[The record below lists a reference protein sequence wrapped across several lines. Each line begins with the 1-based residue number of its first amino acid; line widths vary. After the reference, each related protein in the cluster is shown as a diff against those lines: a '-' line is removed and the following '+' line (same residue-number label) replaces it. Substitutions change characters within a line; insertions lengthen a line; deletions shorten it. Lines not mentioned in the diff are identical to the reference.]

1 MNFAQVWAESLR
13 AMMANP
19 LRTLLTML
27 GIIIGIAS
35 VVLMLAVGDGIKSFI
50 NKQLATLG
58 SNLFL
63 VAADQR
69 KNVGARLKTGTIL
82 TMTQDDAD
90 AINRLPGVTGAAP
103 MLTTFSQI
111 SVGNDNNNNPV
122 HGTTPEAFK
131 IRNLRMAKGIFISD
145 IDVSSAARVAV
156 LGKKV
161 AEQLFYKNDPI
172 NQRIRIDNQ
181 SFQVIGVL
189 DNEGQSFDAG
199 EIGDV
204 VMVPIT
210 TARVTLVRTPTP
222 RTVGYIIVQ
231 SATAEGLNDLV
242 ADVADLI
249 RDRHRIR
256 ADDPDDFRTVNFGE
270 FAKTGEAIAT
280 GLSLALGF
288 IGAISLVVGGIGIM
302 NIMLVSVTERTREI
316 GIRMAIGARPADV
329 LWQFLIEAVSICLV
343 SGIIGIGISSALAA
357 VITATGKFDLII
369 GVKAI
374 LIATI
379 FSCGVGVFFGFYPA
393 RRASKLQPVECLR
406 HE

>member
-1 MNFAQVWAESLR
+1 MKFTQVWAESLR
-13 AMMANP
+13 AMLANP
-19 LRTLLTML
+19 MRTMLTML

-35 VVLMLAVGDGIKSFI
+35 VTLMLAVGDGIKAFI
-50 NKQLATLG
+50 NKQLAVLG
-58 SNLFL
+58 SNL
-63 VAADQR
+63 VIVQADSR
-69 KNVGARLKTGTIL
+69 KAVGARLRTGTIQ
-82 TMTQDDAD
+82 TMTMEDAE
-90 AINRLPGVTGAAP
+90 AINRLPTVNGAAP

-111 SVGNDNNNNPV
+111 SYGNDNSNNQV
-122 HGTTPEAFK
+122 QGTTPVAFT
-131 IRNLRMAKGIFISD
+131 IRNLRMAKGIALSD
-145 IDVSSAARVAV
+145 VDIASAARVAV

-161 AEQLFYKNDPI
+161 AEQLFYKTDPI

-189 DNEGQSFDAG
+189 DNEGQSFDVGDIG
-199 EIGDV
+199 EV
-204 VMVPIT
+204 VMVPIS

-222 RTVGYIIVQ
+222 RSVQYIIAQ
-231 SATAEGLNDLV
+231 SKNAETVNEMV
-242 ADVADLI
+242 ADINDLI

-256 ADDPDDFRTVNFGE
+256 ADDQDDFRVVNFGE
-270 FAKTGEAIAT
+270 FAKSAEAIAT

-329 LWQFLIEAVSICLV
+329 LWQFLIEAISICLV
-343 SGIIGIGISSALAA
+343 SGIIGVALSAGLAA
-357 VITATGKFDLII
+357 AITSTGKFDMAI
-369 GVKAI
+369 GVKAV

-379 FSCGVGVFFGFYPA
+379 FSCAVGVFFGFYPA

>member
-1 MNFAQVWAESLR
+1 MNFTQVWAESLR
-13 AMMANP
+13 AMLANP
-19 LRTLLTML
+19 MRTMLTML

-35 VVLMLAVGDGIKSFI
+35 VTLMLAVGDGIKSFI
-50 NKQLATLG
+50 NKQLAVLG
-58 SNLFL
+58 SNL
-63 VAADQR
+63 VIVQADSR
-69 KNVGARLKTGTIL
+69 KAVGARLRTGTIQ
-82 TMTQDDAD
+82 TMTMDDAD
-90 AINRLPGVTGAAP
+90 AINRLPNVNGAAP

-111 SVGNDNNNNPV
+111 SFGNDNSNNQV
-122 HGTTPEAFK
+122 QGTTPVAFR
-131 IRNLRMAKGIFISD
+131 IRNLRMAKGIALSD
-145 IDVSSAARVAV
+145 VDIASAARVAV

-161 AEQLFYKNDPI
+161 AEQLFYKTDPI

-189 DNEGQSFDAG
+189 DNEGQSFDVGDIG
-199 EIGDV
+199 EV
-204 VMVPIT
+204 VMVPIS

-222 RTVGYIIVQ
+222 RSVQYIIAQ
-231 SATAEGLNDLV
+231 SKNAEGLNEMV
-242 ADVADLI
+242 ADINDLI

-256 ADDPDDFRTVNFGE
+256 ADDQDDFRVVNFGE
-270 FAKTGEAIAT
+270 FAKSAEAIAT

-288 IGAISLVVGGIGIM
+288 IGAIALVVGGIGIM

-343 SGIIGIGISSALAA
+343 SGVIGVALSAALAA
-357 VITATGKFDLII
+357 AITSTGKFDMAI
-369 GVKAI
+369 GVKAV

-379 FSCGVGVFFGFYPA
+379 FSCAVGVFFGFYPA

>member
-1 MNFAQVWAESLR
+1 MKFTQVWAESLR
-13 AMMANP
+13 AMLANP
-19 LRTLLTML
+19 MRTMLTML

-35 VVLMLAVGDGIKSFI
+35 VTLMLAVGDGIKSFI
-50 NKQLATLG
+50 NKQLAVLG
-58 SNLFL
+58 SNL
-63 VAADQR
+63 VIVQADSR
-69 KNVGARLKTGTIL
+69 KAVGARLRTGTIQ
-82 TMTQDDAD
+82 TMTMDDAD
-90 AINRLPGVTGAAP
+90 AINRLPNVNGAAP

-111 SVGNDNNNNPV
+111 SFGNDNSNNQV
-122 HGTTPEAFK
+122 QGTTPVAFT
-131 IRNLRMAKGIFISD
+131 IRNLRMAKGIALSD
-145 IDVSSAARVAV
+145 VDIASAARVAV

-161 AEQLFYKNDPI
+161 AEQLFYKTDPI

-189 DNEGQSFDAG
+189 DNEGQSFDVGDIG
-199 EIGDV
+199 EV
-204 VMVPIT
+204 VMVPIS

-222 RTVGYIIVQ
+222 RSVQYIIAQ
-231 SATAEGLNDLV
+231 SKNAEGLNEMV
-242 ADVADLI
+242 ADINDLI

-256 ADDPDDFRTVNFGE
+256 ADDQDDFRVVNFGE
-270 FAKTGEAIAT
+270 FAKSAEAIAT

-288 IGAISLVVGGIGIM
+288 IGAIALVVGGIGIM

-343 SGIIGIGISSALAA
+343 SGVIGVALSAALAA
-357 VITATGKFDLII
+357 AITSTGKFDMAI
-369 GVKAI
+369 GVKAV

-379 FSCGVGVFFGFYPA
+379 FSCAVGVFFGFYPA

>member
-19 LRTLLTML
+19 LRTMLTML

-35 VVLMLAVGDGIKSFI
+35 VVLMLAVGDGIKAFI
-50 NKQLATLG
+50 NKQLAVLG
-58 SNLFL
+58 SNLVL
-63 VAADQR
+63 IQADSR
-69 KNVGARLKTGTIL
+69 KAVGARLKTGTVL
-82 TMTQDDAD
+82 TMTQDDAE
-90 AINRLPGVTGAAP
+90 AINSLPSVNGAAP

-111 SVGNDNNNNPV
+111 SFGNDNYNSQV
-122 HGTTPEAFK
+122 QGSTPAAFN
-131 IRNLRMAKGIFISD
+131 IRNLRLAKGIALSD
-145 IDVSSAARVAV
+145 VDIASAARVAV

-161 AEQLFYKNDPI
+161 AEQLFYKTDPI

-189 DNEGQSFDAG
+189 DNEGQSFDSGDIG
-199 EIGDV
+199 EV
-204 VMVPIT
+204 VIVPIT
-210 TARVTLVRTPTP
+210 TARVTLIRTPTP
-222 RTVGYIIVQ
+222 RTVQYIIAQ
-231 SATAEGLNDLV
+231 SKTAEGLNEMVADITDLV
-242 ADVADLI
+242 

-256 ADDPDDFRTVNFGE
+256 AGDNDDFRVVNFGE
-270 FAKTGEAIAT
+270 FAKSGEAIAT

-343 SGIIGIGISSALAA
+343 SGIIGIGISSGLAA
-357 VITATGKFDLII
+357 AVTSTGKFDLVI
-369 GVKAI
+369 GFKAVM
-374 LIATI
+374 IATV